1 MSPIL
6 GILAS
11 TQQAAFAIGDYESI
25 ATVTVGSGGANPIT
39 FSSIPSTYTH
49 LQVRYMGM
57 TSRATYGQ
65 DAMNVT
71 FNGVGGTSYARHDI
85 RADGSAVSAGAGTSQ
100 SNIDLNYATLGTTVS
115 SYPGVGIIDIL
126 DYANTSKY
134 KTVRYLGGVDENGTI
149 AGFPG
154 AIVYASGL
162 FQSTNAI
169 SSITFT
175 PQLAAFAQYTSFA
188 LYGIKG

>member
-1 MSPIL
+1 MAPIL
-6 GILAS
+6 GIWAS
-11 TQQAAFAIGDYESI
+11 GASAAAATSYESI
-25 ATVTVGSGGANPIT
+25 ATVTVGAGGANPIT
-39 FSSIPSTYTH
+39 FSSIPATYTH
-49 LQVRYMGM
+49 LQIRYMGM

-65 DAMNVT
+65 DGMNVT
-71 FNGVGGTSYARHDI
+71 FNGVGGTSYSRHDI
-85 RADGSAVSAGAGTSQ
+85 RADGSSVSAGAATSQ
-100 SNIDLNYATLGTTVS
+100 GVIDLNYATLGTTVL

-126 DYANTSKY
+126 DYANTNKN
-134 KTVRYLGGVDENGTI
+134 KTLRYLGGVDENGLI

-154 AIVYASGL
+154 AVVYASGS
-162 FQSTNAI
+162 FQSTSAI

>member
-1 MSPIL
+1 MAPIL
-6 GILAS
+6 GIWAS
-11 TQQAAFAIGDYESI
+11 GASAAAATSFESI
-25 ATVTVGSGGANPIT
+25 ATVTVGAGGANPIT

-49 LQVRYMGM
+49 LQIRYMGM

-65 DAMNVT
+65 DAMNVA

-85 RADGSAVSAGAGTSQ
+85 RADGGAISSGSGISQ

-115 SYPGVGIIDIL
+115 SYPGVGVIDIL
-126 DYANTSKY
+126 DYANTNKY
-134 KTVRYLGGVDENGTI
+134 KTLRYLGGVDENGTI
-149 AGFPG
+149 AGYPG
-154 AIVYASGL
+154 AVVYASGL
-162 FQSTNAI
+162 FQSTSAI

>member
-1 MSPIL
+1 MPIL

-11 TQQAAFAIGDYESI
+11 SISPSINAGSYFSI
-25 ATVTVGSGGANPIT
+25 ATVTVGAGGANPIT

-49 LQVRYMGM
+49 LQIRYMGM

-65 DAMNVT
+65 DGMNVA

-85 RADGSAVSAGAGTSQ
+85 RADGASVSAGYGTSQ
-100 SNIDLNYATLGTTVS
+100 NTIDLNYATLGTTVS
-115 SYPGVGIIDIL
+115 SYPGIGVIDIL
-126 DYANTSKY
+126 DYANTNKY
-134 KTVRYLGGVDENGTI
+134 KTLRYLGGVDENGTI
-149 AGFPG
+149 AGYPG
-154 AIVYASGL
+154 AVVYASGL

-169 SSITFT
+169 TSITFT

>member
-1 MSPIL
+1 MAPIL
-6 GILAS
+6 GIWAS
-11 TQQAAFAIGDYESI
+11 GASAAAATSYESI
-25 ATVTVGSGGANPIT
+25 ATVTVGAGGAGTIT

-65 DAMNVT
+65 DSMNVA

-85 RADGSAVSAGAGTSQ
+85 RADGSAVSAGSAISQ
-100 SNIDLNYATLGTTVS
+100 NTIDLNYATLGTTVS

-134 KTVRYLGGVDENGTI
+134 KTLRYLGGVDENGLI
-149 AGFPG
+149 AGYPG
-154 AIVYASGL
+154 AVVYTSGL
-162 FQSTNAI
+162 FQSTSAI
-169 SSITFT
+169 SSIVFT